1 MPRRTARA
9 STPDPYVPTEF
20 RIQRSLAPGRC
31 RLLEGFPGLDR
42 LPIAHRIEPDEG
54 RRKRLFEE
62 TCIQIVAADLWM
74 YVAPFEL
81 PPGRPPGWNPVVA
94 DMDCIVIGLRHLQES
109 PALMLYMDIY
119 HELCHVQ
126 QRQNGA
132 NLFDREV
139 SYVDRWTEV
148 EAYRVVVEEARRLG
162 VPDDFLREYLKVEWI
177 SQEEHLRL
185 LERLGI
191 PPQ

>member
-1 MPRRTARA
+1 MPARSPRPA
-9 STPDPYVPTEF
+9 TPDPYVPKEF
-20 RIQRSLAPGRC
+20 RIQRSLEPGRYP
-31 RLLEGFPGLDR
+31 LLMGFPGLDR
-42 LPIAHRIEPDEG
+42 LPIAHRIEPDEA
-54 RRKRLFEE
+54 RRGRLFGE
-62 TCIQIVAADLWM
+62 TCIQIVEADLWM

-94 DMDCIVIGLRHLQES
+94 DMDCIVIGLKHLRDS
-109 PALMLYMDIY
+109 PAIMLFMDIY

-126 QRQNGA
+126 QRQGGA

-162 VPDDFLREYLKVEWI
+162 VPDDFLREYLRVEWI
-177 SQEEHLRL
+177 SSAEHQRL
-185 LERLGI
+185 LERLGV
-191 PPQ
+191 